1 MSKEDLKP
9 KQQYNIKSIE
19 ERWTKGKS
27 YGKMKMLLG
36 PLMMDGNLSMIFG
49 RFGVGK
55 SALAFQ
61 IAFAVAKGERLF
73 GMLPNECGP
82 KRVLY
87 FDGEL
92 EDNQIYDRLR
102 KDGKFPKNIDFIFED
117 LEFSPDPKD
126 KIDTILDMV
135 EKEVRTKKYQFIII
149 DNLHTLGERLEES
162 TSARMIMKQLKKIKR
177 LGVSVLVIAHG
188 IKGPEYGP
196 LESNRMQGS
205 EVIRV
210 YLDTLIGI
218 GKSQRIS
225 DDSMKYLINLK
236 NRDNPE
242 DYNQNRVISTELTK
256 DENIG
261 LIHEFVDI
269 CPETDHYQDAQIMPS
284 WKEAVK
290 VYWEQNHEKMSANSM
305 SDFCIKTLKV
315 SKGNT
320 TIKAYMK
327 ELKEEVVS
335 QSETLGELTDR
346 PVELNGKFHVIGG
359 ENE

>member
-1 MSKEDLKP
+1 MSEDLKP
-9 KQQYNIKSIE
+9 IKQYEIKSLE
-19 ERWTKGKS
+19 ERFLVGKEH
-27 YGKMKMLLG
+27 GPMKQLIG
-36 PLMMDGNLSMIFG
+36 PLMMEGNLSMVFG

-61 IAFAVAKGERLF
+61 IAFAVATGKRLF
-73 GMLPNECGP
+73 DCLPNECKP
-82 KRVLY
+82 MKVLY

-92 EDNQIYDRLR
+92 EDIQIYDRLQ
-102 KDGKFPKNIDFIFED
+102 KDGKFPKNIDFIFENLD
-117 LEFSPDPKD
+117 YEHEPKEKIFSV
-126 KIDTILDMV
+126 LDMV
-135 EKEVRTKKYQFIII
+135 EAEVRTKKYQFIII

-162 TSARMIMKQLKKIKR
+162 TSARMIMKQLKRIKR

-188 IKGPEYGP
+188 IKGAEYGA

-236 NRDNPE
+236 NRDNDE
-242 DYNQNRVISTELTK
+242 GFNRNRVISTQLIK
-256 DENIG
+256 DDEKG
-261 LIHEFVDI
+261 FRHEFVDI
-269 CPETDHYQDAQIMPS
+269 CKETDHYEDATTVPS

-290 VYWEQNHEKMSANSM
+290 VYWEQNNKKLSINKMTE
-305 SDFCIKTLKV
+305 FCIDVLKV
-315 SKGNT
+315 NRGNT

-327 ELKEEVVS
+327 ELNNEVVS
-335 QSETLGELTDR
+335 QSETLGKPTDR
-346 PVELNGKFHVIGG
+346 PVDQLQQLKVIGG
-359 ENE
+359 QNG